1 MVFMEFA
8 MKICKGNIYSM
19 HKSSTRNYIKK
30 FCLERGYD
38 MKVLMTVNFPLK
50 KRFNKYH
57 KKDLAFTEVDIILVS
72 PLQKYEVKT

>member
-1 MVFMEFA
+1 
-8 MKICKGNIYSM
+8 MKISKGNIYSM

-38 MKVLMTVNFPLK
+38 MKVFKTVNFPLK

-57 KKDLAFTEVDIILVS
+57 KIDVAFT
-72 PLQKYEVKT
+72 